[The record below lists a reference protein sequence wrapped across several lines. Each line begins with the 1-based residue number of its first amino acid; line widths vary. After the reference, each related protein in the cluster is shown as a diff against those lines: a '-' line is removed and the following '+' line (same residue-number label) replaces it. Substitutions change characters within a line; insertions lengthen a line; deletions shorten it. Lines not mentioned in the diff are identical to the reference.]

1 MGRQEGELDPGAG
14 PVQQFAFELRKLRQ
28 EAGGITYRA
37 MARGTGYS
45 LTTLS
50 RAAAGEQ
57 LPSLPVTLAYVA
69 ACGGDGEE
77 WERRWRAADAETT
90 AAAVAADDSDPP
102 YQGLA
107 RFEPG
112 DRERYFG
119 RERLAGEALALVRAH
134 RFSAVFG
141 PSGSGKS
148 SLLRAGLI
156 PALQN
161 EPSTH
166 LRPAAI
172 RILTPGPHPARTHA
186 GLFAPKDGT
195 GETVVVI
202 DQFEE
207 VFTLCTDPAE
217 RKAFIDLALTALQP
231 GSRLRVVLAVRADF
245 YGRCAEYDALAQAL
259 GTTSLLVGPMN
270 PAELREA
277 IVRPAM
283 ASGLIV
289 EQALTA
295 RIVEEV
301 TGEPGGLP
309 LMAHALLETWH
320 RRKGRTLGEAAYDAV
335 GGIHGAITRTA
346 EDVYTQL
353 TSAQADI
360 ARRILLRLITPG
372 EGAQDTRRP
381 VTRAEL
387 DTDQP
392 DDTAVVLE
400 RLARA
405 RLVTLDDDSVDL
417 AHEALIT
424 AWPRLHAWIDTGRE
438 RLRTH
443 RKLTEATTAWDDLGR
458 DPGALYRGTRL
469 VLAEEQFAGAPADLT
484 ALEREFLTES
494 TAGRS
499 RERSR
504 RRTFVATLSV
514 LLALALVAGVV
525 AWQQNRTS
533 DRRSTEA
540 AARRVAAVA
549 ENLRYSDPVT
559 AMRLS
564 VAAWRTADTTETRS
578 ALMGAATQREEDRF
592 APAGADPA
600 GQLLLSDDGR
610 VLVQAADKQ
619 VMTWDVPSHRKTGRF
634 RGLGSGKW
642 LVNALSPDGRR
653 LALTA
658 DDGLVLWD
666 VEKGR
671 QIGDPLTSQV
681 TTMIAAFGPSG
692 HTLLADDGTDS
703 GTVTVRLWDL
713 DRRRTL
719 FSHRVPRFFSAAVS
733 RDDRLVGLCPSDGRV
748 QLWGVAG
755 HRGLALDKAPVV
767 RTADQCAVTFSP
779 DSRRVTI
786 AAGEFVSTWDTTT
799 GKLINQFPDAEFTD
813 LQYSGDGKFLVAA
826 GQKGIQIWRSSADGP
841 VFDYP
846 TTGDSVSDFRLDPGG
861 QFIRYIADTATDTTT
876 GKVVRTV
883 TLGDLTRLSWQAEPL
898 DGAWFSPDGRT
909 LATARMP
916 NEQKRI
922 RFVDARS
929 GRGTS
934 RPPGTATCPNTST
947 QDGKGDETLLE
958 GCTGFM
964 TFSSDGRIAA
974 YTLDS
979 AGEPESRQ
987 RVLLW
992 HGAGKPAALTLRIR
1006 PAASVQQ
1013 IALSPD
1019 GMTLISLLS
1028 DVAGKQRVEVW
1039 DLRTRSRTRVING
1052 IGGGSLA
1059 VRPDGRRLVTSDAL
1073 FAELPSG
1080 RVGRLPLGFDTPDTL
1095 TSGGVDSSP
1104 PAQNTV
1110 EQIAFSADG
1119 RYLAVGDGSGRVTL
1133 LDGNLKKR
1141 LGVISGLFTSQ
1152 RQDSAAPV
1160 TALAFSHDGRT
1171 LAVAGRDGTLRL
1183 WDVAANQPLG
1193 STLPAPADP
1202 IQALV
1207 FSPDS
1212 GTLYAASDHVPSQAY
1227 QVSPGSMAAAVC
1239 KRARGGPSGREWE
1252 ELIPEVPYRKVC

>member
-1 MGRQEGELDPGAG
+1 MGRQEGELDPDAG
-14 PVQQFAFELRKLRQ
+14 PVQRFAFELRKLRQ

-77 WERRWRAADAETT
+77 WERRWQAADAETT
-90 AAAVAADDSDPP
+90 AAAVAADDTDPP

-112 DRERYFG
+112 DSERFFG
-119 RERLAGEALALVRAH
+119 RERLVGEALTLVRAR

-156 PALQN
+156 PALQS

-166 LRPAAI
+166 LRPVAI

-207 VFTLCTDPAE
+207 VFTLCTDLDE

-245 YGRCAEYDALAQAL
+245 YGRCAEHDALAQAL

-277 IVRPAM
+277 IVKPAM

-295 RIVEEV
+295 KIVEEA

-309 LMAHALLETWH
+309 LMSHALLETWH

-335 GGIHGAITRTA
+335 GGIHGAIARTA

-353 TSAQADI
+353 TPAQADI

-392 DDTAVVLE
+392 DDTTVVLE

-424 AWPRLHAWIDTGRE
+424 GWPRLHAWIDTGRE
-438 RLRTH
+438 CLRTH

-469 VLAEEQFAGAPADLT
+469 VVAEEQFTGAPADLT
-484 ALEREFLTES
+484 VLEREFLTES
-494 TAGRS
+494 VAGRS

-514 LLALALVAGVV
+514 LLALALVAGVA

-549 ENLRYSDPVT
+549 ENLRYSDPVM

-578 ALMGAATQREEDRF
+578 ALMGAVTQREEDRF
-592 APAGADPA
+592 HPAGAA
-600 GQLLLSDDGR
+600 QQFLLSDDGR
-610 VLVQAADKQ
+610 VLVQVADEH
-619 VMTWDVPSHRKTGRF
+619 VMTWDVPSHRRTGTF
-634 RGLGSGKW
+634 KGPGSGGW
-642 LVNALSPDGRR
+642 TAEALSPDGRQ
-653 LALTA
+653 LVLTT
-658 DDGLVLWD
+658 DGGLVLWD
-666 VEKGR
+666 VARGR
-671 QIGDPLTSQV
+671 RVGGPVPSGAPMV
-681 TTMIAAFGPSG
+681 TVFGPSG

-719 FSHRVPRFFSAAVS
+719 FSHRVPSFSSAAVS

-748 QLWGVAG
+748 QLWRVAG
-755 HRGLALDKAPVV
+755 HRGLALDEAPVV
-767 RTADQCAVTFSP
+767 GTADQCAVTFSP

-786 AAGEFVSTWDTTT
+786 AVGEFVSTWDTTT
-799 GKLINQFPDAEFTD
+799 GKLIDQFTDTEFTD
-813 LQYSGDGKFLVAA
+813 LRYSGDGKFLVAA
-826 GQKGIQIWRSSADGP
+826 GQKGIQIWRSFVDGP

-846 TTGDSVSDFRLDPGG
+846 VTGDSVTVSDLRIDPGG
-861 QFIRYIADTATDTTT
+861 RFIRYFADTGTDTTT

-883 TLGDLTRLSWQAEPL
+883 ALGDLIRWSWQSEPS
-898 DGAWFSPDGRT
+898 DGAWFSPDGGT
-909 LATARMP
+909 LATARVSG
-916 NEQKRI
+916 EQKLI
-922 RFVDARS
+922 RFVDVRS

-934 RPPGTATCPNTST
+934 RPPGTTTCPRAASL
-947 QDGKGDETLLE
+947 DGKGNEFQAAIA
-958 GCTGFM
+958 CNGFM
-964 TFSSDGRIAA
+964 TFSSDGRVAA
-974 YTLDS
+974 FKLAS
-979 AGEPESRQ
+979 ADPPGSGQ

-992 HGAGKPAALTLRIR
+992 RGAGEPAVLSLQIR
-1006 PAASVQQ
+1006 PAASVQE
-1013 IALSPD
+1013 IVLSPD
-1019 GMTLISLLS
+1019 GTTLVISLLS
-1028 DVAGKQRVEVW
+1028 AAGKERVEVW
-1039 DLRTRSRTRVING
+1039 DVRTRSRTRVIDG
-1052 IGGGSLA
+1052 IGGDGLA
-1059 VRPDGRRLVTSDAL
+1059 IRPDGRRLVASDGH

-1080 RVGRLPLGFDTPDTL
+1080 RVGRLPLGFDIPGPL
-1095 TSGGVDSSP
+1095 PSGGVWSNLP
-1104 PAQNTV
+1104 PQNMV
-1110 EQIAFSADG
+1110 QRMAFSADG

-1133 LDGNLKKR
+1133 LSGDLNKR
-1141 LGVISGLFTSQ
+1141 LGVISALFTSQ

-1171 LAVAGRDGTLRL
+1171 LAVAGEDGTLRL

-1202 IQALV
+1202 IRALV

-1227 QVSPGSMAAAVC
+1227 QVSPGSVAAAVC